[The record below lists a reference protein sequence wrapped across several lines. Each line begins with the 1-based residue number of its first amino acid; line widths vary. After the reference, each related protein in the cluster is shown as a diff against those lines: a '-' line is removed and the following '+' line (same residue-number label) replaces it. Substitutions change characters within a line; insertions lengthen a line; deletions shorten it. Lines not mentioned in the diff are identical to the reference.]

1 MDPRNPLQAPQIKIT
16 AEMMKNFKTVTCD
29 CGGMIFEQGVV
40 FKKISALVSPTGREE
55 THALEVMVC
64 RACGKVP
71 TELDHSNILPDEVKA
86 TPKVS
91 SLLNTNSTINGP
103 LGPSTLTQK

>member
-1 MDPRNPLQAPQIKIT
+1 MPIPTAPPQAPQIKIT
-16 AEMMKNFKTVTCD
+16 AEMMKNFKTVTCV

-64 RACGKVP
+64 RDCGKVP
-71 TELDHSNILPDEVKA
+71 AELDTQNVLPDEVKA
-86 TPKVS
+86 RPKTLDYGKTTRS
-91 SLLNTNSTINGP
+91 H
-103 LGPSTLTQK
+103 GPSTLTKL